1 MKRVFLPLL
10 VAGLILSAGAARAAG
25 PAPAQPSL
33 PALPVVVVEYL
44 QYSNGAIT
52 DFDRLEL
59 ALKEVA
65 QERHW
70 PVTIAAERFASNTA
84 TRATELRIFPRRL
97 REEFRLDLTFRG
109 WVILTVQGMKH
120 DFGIVTAT
128 YYPYPGE
135 STDTAIEKAFRR
147 AALAIA
153 DKVEPVLFPRTAP
166 AKP

>member
-1 MKRVFLPLL
+1 MKNAFLPLL
-10 VAGLILSAGAARAAG
+10 AAALVVFATAARAAEPP
-25 PAPAQPSL
+25 PAKPV
-33 PALPVVVVEYL
+33 LPVVVVEYL
-44 QYSNGAIT
+44 QYTNGAIT

-59 ALKEVA
+59 ALQEVA
-65 QERHW
+65 RERHW
-70 PVTIAAERFASNTA
+70 PVTIAAERFAANTA
-84 TRATELRIFPRRL
+84 TRETELRIFPRRL

-109 WVILTVQGMKH
+109 WVILTVQGVKH

-153 DKVEPVLFPRTAP
+153 DKVEPVLFPPAAP
-166 AKP
+166 AHP